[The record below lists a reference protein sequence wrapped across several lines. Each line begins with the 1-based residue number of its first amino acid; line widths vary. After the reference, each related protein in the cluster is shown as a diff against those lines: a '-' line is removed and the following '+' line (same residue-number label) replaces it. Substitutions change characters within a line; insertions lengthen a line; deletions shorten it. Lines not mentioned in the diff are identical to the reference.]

1 MKSFI
6 GILTKLNLISVSYAD
21 SIENTPVVLA
31 KTTSVQTSGILS
43 IILSILTFIA
53 IATVFTFLFII
64 IRKRNIQQIEANKS
78 ISVLDRINLDH
89 NSSLFVVEIQNKLYI
104 LGKTDNSINKV
115 AEISN
120 EDDIKLL
127 KLDCLNKQEITF
139 QSVLSEQINSS
150 VHSVNNLKNSNTS
163 KAFRIQK
170 KKEL

>member
-31 KTTSVQTSGILS
+31 KTSSVQTSGILS

-150 VHSVNNLKNSNTS
+150 VHSVNSLKNSNSS